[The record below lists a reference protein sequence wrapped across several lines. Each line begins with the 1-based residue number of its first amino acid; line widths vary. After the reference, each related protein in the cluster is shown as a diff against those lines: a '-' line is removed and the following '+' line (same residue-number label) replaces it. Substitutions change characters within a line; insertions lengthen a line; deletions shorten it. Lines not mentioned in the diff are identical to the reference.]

1 MSYFALI
8 AYGVE
13 RPDFDQQD
21 RVGIS
26 TEVPSYIHVQAW
38 RDVGYRMQ
46 MKVVEENKERDGG
59 RVD

>member
-1 MSYFALI
+1 MSYFVFI

-13 RPDFDQQD
+13 RRDFDQQD

-46 MKVVEENKERDGG
+46 MKVEENNERDGG
-59 RVD
+59 WAD